1 MAKSGITVPLRKKN
15 TIGTVFT
22 RLSVKKIHAKSLVN
36 DDEIETFP
44 RALSNFASQ
53 DNNVAPGF
61 PGGCA
66 IFEFKSVGQG
76 KPNRRI
82 GQSNYAV
89 GKMSSAGKFLFFM
102 DAELLHGKYK
112 NKEFPNRFKK
122 KLGTGYH

>member
-1 MAKSGITVPLRKKN
+1 
-15 TIGTVFT
+15 VFT

-53 DNNVAPGF
+53 DNNFLLVSQEAAQF
-61 PGGCA
+61 LSSRA
-66 IFEFKSVGQG
+66 FGQG

-89 GKMSSAGKFLFFM
+89 GKLSSAGKFLFFM

>member
-1 MAKSGITVPLRKKN
+1 MMTKLKL
-15 TIGTVFT
+15 F
-22 RLSVKKIHAKSLVN
+22 LVL
-36 DDEIETFP
+36 
-44 RALSNFASQ
+44 ALSNFASQ
-53 DNNVAPGF
+53 DNNFLLVSQEAAQF
-61 PGGCA
+61 LSSRA
-66 IFEFKSVGQG
+66 FGQG

-122 KLGTGYH
+122 KMGTGYH